1 MSETKETV
9 SSNAKNI
16 DKTKANAFMDKV
28 FGDITGTYISLMCC
42 IGDRLDLFKKLEI
55 NGPATSIEL
64 SNISGTNERY
74 TREWLNAMASASY
87 LQYDPS
93 SQRFRLPPEHS
104 PVLTQEGGSMFVAGI
119 YQQLLA
125 ETKNMQKLIELFKI
139 GGGIALKEF
148 DDNEFEGMERM
159 TASWF
164 DNALLQ
170 EWIPAVPE
178 VKIKLEN
185 GALVADVG
193 CGRGRAIIK
202 LAQAFPN
209 SRFVGY
215 DVFEPVIRYAKS
227 QSISAGISDDRVS
240 FRQFDI
246 SKGFPEEERYDLIT
260 TFDVIHDMIDPL
272 GALKAIRNSL
282 KPDGTYLW
290 LEINS
295 KDKLEDNFGLFGT
308 LFYCWSIV
316 YCMTTSLAEG
326 GEGLG
331 TLGMPPSRVK
341 EYCIKAGFRHV
352 RMLPLDNPF
361 NVLYEVK
368 P

>member
-1 MSETKETV
+1 MNLELCP
-9 SSNAKNI
+9 
-16 DKTKANAFMDKV
+16 
-28 FGDITGTYISLMCC
+28 SL
-42 IGDRLDLFKKLEI
+42 R
-55 NGPATSIEL
+55 
-64 SNISGTNERY
+64 
-74 TREWLNAMASASY
+74 Y

-104 PVLTQEGGSMFVAGI
+104 PVITQEGGPMFVAGT

-164 DNALLQ
+164 ENALLQ

-178 VKIKLEN
+178 VKTKLDN

-193 CGRGRAIIK
+193 CGRGRAVIK

-227 QSISAGISDDRVS
+227 QSISAGISNDRVS

-246 SKGFPEEERYDLIT
+246 SKGFPEEER
-260 TFDVIHDMIDPL
+260 
-272 GALKAIRNSL
+272 
-282 KPDGTYLW
+282 
-290 LEINS
+290 
-295 KDKLEDNFGLFGT
+295 
-308 LFYCWSIV
+308 
-316 YCMTTSLAEG
+316 
-326 GEGLG
+326 
-331 TLGMPPSRVK
+331 
-341 EYCIKAGFRHV
+341 
-352 RMLPLDNPF
+352 
-361 NVLYEVK
+361 
-368 P
+368 